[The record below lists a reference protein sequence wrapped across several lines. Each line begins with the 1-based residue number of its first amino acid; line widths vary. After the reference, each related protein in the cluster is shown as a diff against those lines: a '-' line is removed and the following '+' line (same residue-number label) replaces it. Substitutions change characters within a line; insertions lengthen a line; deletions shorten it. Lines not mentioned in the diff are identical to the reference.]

1 MSYMQVIGKRAKEVS
16 KTVQFLGQI
25 EKNEGLR
32 SVARELRLQTPYIL
46 QANAIDVAKARDEGM
61 KPSLIDRLLLTSQ
74 RINGMA
80 EGLEQ
85 VAELDDPIGEII
97 SMKVRPNGLQIGKR
111 RVPLGVI
118 GIIYESRPNV
128 TADAF
133 GLCFKTGNV
142 AILRGGSDA
151 FYSNQAIVLEPA

>member
-61 KPSLIDRLLLTSQ
+61 KDYSLLHSGLMEWQKDWNRLQ
-74 RINGMA
+74 N
-80 EGLEQ
+80 
-85 VAELDDPIGEII
+85 
-97 SMKVRPNGLQIGKR
+97 
-111 RVPLGVI
+111 
-118 GIIYESRPNV
+118 
-128 TADAF
+128 
-133 GLCFKTGNV
+133 
-142 AILRGGSDA
+142 
-151 FYSNQAIVLEPA
+151 